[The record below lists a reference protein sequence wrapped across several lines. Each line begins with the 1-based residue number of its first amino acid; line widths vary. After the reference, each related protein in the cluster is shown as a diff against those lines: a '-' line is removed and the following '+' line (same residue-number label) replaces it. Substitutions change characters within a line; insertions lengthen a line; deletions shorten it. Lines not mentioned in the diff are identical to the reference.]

1 MNHEHWDE
9 ERIEE
14 LLKKVPKIHDARS
27 KEEVFERLKLDGVF
41 DEVPPNKVSKKGY
54 KYIPWT
60 IAACAALFLA
70 ILIPTLMNRSI
81 SEEAKSLNDVKNE
94 EVETLNQLEHGQE
107 DSMGIMM
114 TEVDMDMK
122 TAVYPEQL
130 GGNTLF
136 KIGLASD
143 DANSIPVTILIP
155 KEKILEDFGKAN
167 PTPVEMYNLYAP
179 RLNEKL
185 LGFSDY
191 HPYAGKIIESNG
203 KVIHQLPEDHP
214 YDDSQATQSTYYAT
228 LMDTFSE
235 YEEIEFVDERN
246 QPKEIGKESSL
257 QITNETTQHS
267 YYKYVQ
273 QDGAEFLAPNY
284 RETFSTVEEA
294 MEALKRSTDDVYQSV
309 ILPNVDYTVTVE
321 QNIVKIAFKEPLDLF
336 NYNQVEA
343 MQMIEGMLL
352 TAAGFNKAVQ
362 FENIVQTEWEGFDFT
377 KPLPIPLGPN
387 QLPHTVL
394 ENE

>member
-27 KEEVFERLKLDGVF
+27 KEEVFERLKQDGVF
-41 DEVPPNKVSKKGY
+41 DEVPPNKVIKKKS
-54 KYIPWT
+54 KYIPWI

-70 ILIPTLMNRSI
+70 ILIPTFMSRSI
-81 SEEAKSLNDVKNE
+81 SEEAKITNDVKNE
-94 EVETLNQLEHGQE
+94 KMEKFNHLEEGQE
-107 DSMGIMM
+107 DSVNIMM
-114 TEVDMDMK
+114 TEVDMK

-130 GGNTLF
+130 DGKTLF

-143 DANSIPVTILIP
+143 DADSIPVTILIP
-155 KEKILEDFGKAN
+155 NEKILEDFGKAN

-179 RLNEKL
+179 RLNENL
-185 LGFSDY
+185 LGFVDY
-191 HPYAGKIIESNG
+191 HPYDGKIIESNG
-203 KVIHQLPEDHP
+203 KVVHQLPEDHP
-214 YDDSQATQSTYYAT
+214 YDASEATLSTYYAT
-228 LMDTFSE
+228 LMDTFSD
-235 YEEIEFVDERN
+235 YQEIEFVDEQN
-246 QPKEIGKESSL
+246 QPKEMGKESSL
-257 QITNETTQHS
+257 LISDERTQHS
-267 YYKYVQ
+267 YFKYVQ
-273 QDGAEFLAPNY
+273 QDGAAFLAPNY

-294 MEALKRSTDDVYQSV
+294 MEALKRSTNEVYQSV
-309 ILPNVDYTVTVE
+309 VLPNVDYTIKVE

-352 TAAGFNKAVQ
+352 TAAGFNMAVQ
-362 FENIVQTEWEGFDFT
+362 FENIVQAEWEGFDFT

-387 QLPHTVL
+387 QLPYTVL